1 MGDATHRKSTA
12 NKPKKGAMKMK
23 NIQTK
28 ASTLEQVRDLI
39 DAKFDELSHTLIE
52 DYPTGYANANRL
64 DQIRWFDGFC
74 AALEWVLE
82 VSE

>member
-1 MGDATHRKSTA
+1 ME
-12 NKPKKGAMKMK
+12 

-39 DAKFDELSHTLIE
+39 DAKFDELSHTLIK
-52 DYPTGYANANRL
+52 DYPTGYANANKL